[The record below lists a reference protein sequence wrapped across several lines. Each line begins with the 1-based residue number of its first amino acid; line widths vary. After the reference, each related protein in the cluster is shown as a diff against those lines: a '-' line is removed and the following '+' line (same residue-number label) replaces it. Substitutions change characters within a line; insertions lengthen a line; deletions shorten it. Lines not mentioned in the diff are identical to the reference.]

1 VVVGWQQT
9 GAPRL
14 SRCIGPA
21 LTILLPL
28 TLVLALLPASGP
40 ARAATLSRGGFITS
54 ATVSAASFAS
64 GDTVSIVVHVT
75 SGANTTARV
84 FVDLYTPTATVLNP
98 VTFEN
103 EAFVAGVERTFP
115 VTWQVPGAAT
125 AGGYSVE
132 VRIFDPNVVAP
143 LHVNDSAAFFTVGM
157 AGGWP
162 PGGPVRIM
170 PLGDSLTDGYTVE
183 GGYRIDLRTLL
194 VSAPK
199 DVDFVGSRY
208 NGPPGLAD
216 KNHEGHV
223 GWRIDEL
230 AGGITPWLR
239 AYQPQIV
246 LLMIGTDDMLQ
257 GFDPAGAP
265 GRLGA
270 LIDQIKAALPGAPI
284 VVSSLPRVSDAD
296 ALVRIQTFNDAIPSV
311 VAARGSTVTYVDA
324 YTAIQPSH
332 LDVDGVHL
340 TTEGYSQL
348 AQVWYPAVIAALGHL
363 PEPTATFTPTATQT
377 ATSTQTPTPTL
388 VPSPTS
394 TPAPCAPRPPVLVS
408 VRTIGGGR
416 LGFTI
421 TATGAGN
428 GLREIRVG
436 AARNATIE
444 IAGST
449 GAGNFV
455 VPLPGVPASVQ
466 GTVTRTRAGEAV
478 HVPLVV
484 VDQCGE
490 WQTFV
495 GGGPNAF

>member
-1 VVVGWQQT
+1 MGWWHT

-14 SRCIGPA
+14 SRCIGRT

-28 TLVLALLPASGP
+28 TLVLAMLPASGP
-40 ARAATLSRGGFITS
+40 VGAATLSRGDFTTS
-54 ATVSAASFAS
+54 ATVSAANVAS
-64 GDTVSIVVHVT
+64 GDTVSMSVRVT
-75 SGANTTARV
+75 SGTSMVAGV
-84 FVDLYTPTATVLNP
+84 FVDLYGPTATVLNP
-98 VTFEN
+98 VTFDN

-115 VTWQVPGAAT
+115 VTWQVPSGAT
-125 AGGYSVE
+125 VGGYSVE
-132 VRIFDPNVVAP
+132 VRIFDPHVSPPV
-143 LHVNDSAAFFTVGM
+143 HVNESAAFFTVGM

-162 PGGPVRIM
+162 PAGPVRIM

-183 GGYRIDLRTLL
+183 GGYRIDLQTLL
-194 VSAPK
+194 VNAHK

-230 AGGITPWLR
+230 AGSMAPWLQ

-246 LLMIGTDDMLQ
+246 LLMIGTNDMLQ
-257 GFDPAGAP
+257 GFDPSGAP

-284 VVSSLPRVSDAD
+284 VVSSLPRVSDTD

-311 VAARGSTVTYVDA
+311 VAARGSTVTFVDA
-324 YTAIQPSH
+324 YLVIQPSH
-332 LDVDGVHL
+332 LDADGVHL
-340 TTEGYSQL
+340 TTEGYSKL
-348 AQVWYPAVIAALGHL
+348 AQVWSPAVISALGHL
-363 PEPTATFTPTATQT
+363 PEPTPTLTPT
-377 ATSTQTPTPTL
+377 STVTPTPTETATPIV
-388 VPSPTS
+388 VPTATS
-394 TPAPCAPRPPVLVS
+394 TPAPCAPRPPVRLLT
-408 VRTIGGGR
+408 RAIGGGR
-416 LGFTI
+416 LGVTI
-421 TATGAGN
+421 TATGTGN

-436 AARNATIE
+436 AARNATVE

-449 GAGNFV
+449 GIANFA
-455 VPLPGVPASVQ
+455 VPLPGAPASIQ

-478 HVPLVV
+478 QIPLVV

-490 WQTFV
+490 WPTFV